1 MYLLGTMLIV
11 TALAVA
17 LMAAISY
24 TLVIRGQSGALAYGR
39 VGVYLSL
46 GAVVAVVLLLLL
58 LFVARRYD
66 IQYVNDY
73 SSNELELPYR
83 IASIWAGQPGSFV
96 IWALWGLLFA
106 PLLIGRT
113 RQFEPYV
120 LVTYMLVHAVLLF
133 FMLIFNPF
141 APTLENGAAV
151 VPVDGKG
158 LNPLLHNPWMVIHPP
173 MLFMGYALMAV
184 PFALAVAGLWRRDY
198 DNWATMAMPWTLAA
212 WCFLGTALLLGGY
225 WAYETLGWGGYW
237 GWDPVENSSLVP
249 WIMSTA
255 LLHCLMLQRTHGGL
269 RKTNFVLA
277 ILTYVSVF
285 YASYLT
291 RSGLLSNFSV
301 HSFVAEGLKEIMA
314 VVLIAMLLGTLLL
327 AAMRWRDIP
336 VKPLSDKLLSRDSL
350 FVLMAL
356 TLIVLAVLIG
366 LGTSV
371 PLISGI
377 PGVGHQLQ
385 AWIGAAFQIDDGTLL
400 NPQAEPLTDGRFS
413 LTPEFYQRTTPP
425 LTLIVILLMI
435 FGPLLGW
442 RDTNMRHLVRVLRV
456 PGLVAIAATVA
467 AILIGVR
474 SPLHLAY
481 VGLSV
486 FALGTNLVMILRTLK
501 SGPLRIGGYLA
512 HMGFALLLL
521 GVIGSSAYA
530 TPDERLVLEQGETQR
545 ILGYDMTFNGWKQ
558 TPDGKGVL
566 DVTVMREG
574 QTFAAQPQ
582 LWFNQRMGA
591 TMATPAIWGKP
602 LQDLYVTPAEYL
614 PANDPNAPVMGRND
628 PAITSGPYQITFLG
642 FEVDRDKMQAGE
654 TFEVGAQLQVRYE
667 GQDTTVTPKVQVE
680 PNATELVDVP
690 VELPGG
696 QLIHLENIDVNRQMV
711 ALKIDGLNLPATAAK
726 AVLTVSV
733 KPLVKLVWL
742 GVIVGVLGGTI
753 ASIRRAL
760 ELRARLDGARQAL
773 PRGLAGLARLT
784 GLLGIFRH

>member
-11 TALAVA
+11 TALALA
-17 LMAAISY
+17 IMASVSY
-24 TLVIRGQSGALAYGR
+24 VLVIRGNGAALNYGR
-39 VGVYLSL
+39 VGVY
-46 GAVVAVVLLLLL
+46 GALVGVVAVVLLLIMV
-58 LFVARRYD
+58 FVARRYD

-73 SSNELELPYR
+73 SSNELEFAFR
-83 IASIWAGQPGSFV
+83 VASLWAGQPGSFV
-96 IWALWGLLFA
+96 IWALWGMLFA
-106 PLLIGRT
+106 PLLIRRT
-113 RQFEPYV
+113 RQYEPYALTV
-120 LVTYMLVHAVLLF
+120 YMAVHAVLLF

-141 APTLENGAAV
+141 TPTMENGQLV
-151 VPVDGKG
+151 TPIDGKG

-198 DNWATMAMPWTLAA
+198 DNWAPMAMPWTLSA

-249 WIMSTA
+249 WIMATA
-255 LLHCLMLQRTHGGL
+255 LLHCLLLQRTHGGL
-269 RKTNFVLA
+269 RRTNFVLA
-277 ILTYVSVF
+277 IMAYVSVF

-314 VVLIAMLLGTLLL
+314 VALLAMLLGTLAL
-327 AAMRWRDIP
+327 AALRWRDIP
-336 VKPLSDKLLSRDSL
+336 IRPLSDKLLSRDSL
-350 FVLMAL
+350 FVLGTL
-356 TLIVLAVLIG
+356 TLLVLAVLIG

-377 PGVGHQLQ
+377 PNVGHQLQ
-385 AWIGAAFQIDDGTLL
+385 SWMGAAFEIDDGTLL

-425 LTLIVILLMI
+425 LALVILLLLI
-435 FGPLLGW
+435 LGPLLGW
-442 RDTNMRHLVRVLRV
+442 RDTNVRHLMRALRW
-456 PGLVAIAATVA
+456 PGLA
-467 AILIGVR
+467 AILVTVASILILGVR
-474 SPLHLAY
+474 DPMDLGY
-481 VGLSV
+481 IGLGV
-486 FALGTNLVMILRTLK
+486 FALGTNLVMVIRTLK
-501 SGPLRIGGYLA
+501 SGVLRIGGYLA
-512 HMGFALLLL
+512 HMGLAVLLI
-521 GVIGSSAYA
+521 GVVGSIAYA
-530 TPDERLVLEQGETQR
+530 TPDERLVLEQGETQGMF
-545 ILGYDMTFNGWKQ
+545 GYNMTFNGWKQ

-566 DVTVMREG
+566 DVSVTRGG

-614 PANDPNAPVMGRND
+614 PAENPNAPVLGRGDTFN
-628 PAITSGPYQITFLG
+628 AGPYELRFIG
-642 FEVDRDKMQAGE
+642 FDVDRDRMQSGE
-654 TFEVGAQLQVRYE
+654 AFEVGAQLQVRYE
-667 GQDTTVTPKVQVE
+667 GQDATVTPKVEVQ

-696 QLIHLENIDVNRQMV
+696 HVIHLQNIDVNRQMV
-711 ALKIDGLNLPATAAK
+711 ALQIDGLNLPVTKAK

-733 KPLVKLVWL
+733 KPLVNLVWA
-742 GVIVGVLGGTI
+742 GVIIGVLGGAI
-753 ASIRRAL
+753 AAIRRAL
-760 ELRARLDGARQAL
+760 ELNARLDGARQPL

-784 GLLGIFRH
+784 GLLSIFRH